1 MPSFARIGDDYKFSY
16 KDSVL
21 FYGDGSCM
29 TGIAKKEN
37 LVSFDGR
44 HFKFLSGLE
53 VDVMTNVKTI
63 GPKPTICAD
72 RSHVSGLIQL
82 RIRTDLKMAAMLVAM
97 RKKWP
102 QGVGSHIAS
111 YLPSMETK
119 TQVLFTYPKDFYS
132 IAVVL
137 YCPRNQVAADRR
149 KKRKV
154 LKSDYD
160 LSRSAVVDSK
170 CGYLGTVKD
179 IIERGIQQNR
189 HSAYSYRLESDGQ
202 QIDISLRTYSTNGV
216 LVSWGYLI
224 VTTATAIGVIAK
236 TAAMW
241 KQMIFILV

>member
-1 MPSFARIGDDYKFSY
+1 
-16 KDSVL
+16 
-21 FYGDGSCM
+21 
-29 TGIAKKEN
+29 
-37 LVSFDGR
+37 
-44 HFKFLSGLE
+44 
-53 VDVMTNVKTI
+53 MTNVKTI
-63 GPKPTICAD
+63 GPKPTICSD
-72 RSHVSGLIQL
+72 RSTMIGLIQL

-97 RKKWP
+97 RKQWP

-119 TQVLFTYPKDFYS
+119 TQVLFTYPKDFYF

-179 IIERGIQQNR
+179 IIERGIQQKR
-189 HSAYSYRLESDGQ
+189 AC
-202 QIDISLRTYSTNGV
+202 GV
-216 LVSWGYLI
+216 NIVWKVTATKLI
-224 VTTATAIGVIAK
+224 FPCARIQPTAFWSPGVTLFWTTATAIGVIAK
-236 TAAMW
+236 TVGMW
-241 KQMIFILV
+241 KQMIFNLV